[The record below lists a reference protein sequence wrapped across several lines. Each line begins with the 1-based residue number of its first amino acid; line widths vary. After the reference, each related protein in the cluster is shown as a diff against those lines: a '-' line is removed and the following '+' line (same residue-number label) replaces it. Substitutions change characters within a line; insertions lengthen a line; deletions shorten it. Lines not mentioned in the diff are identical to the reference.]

1 MKSWVKY
8 ARILTNLVIFL
19 VLVSL
24 VVWLGPRLLM
34 FFLPFVLGW
43 IISLIANPLVRF
55 LEKHVK
61 IVRKISS
68 VIIIIG
74 VLVLVCLGGY
84 ALISFL
90 VHQIAGFLSNLPAHY
105 KNIMEEVE
113 EIADQLAGILK
124 RLPIDIRES
133 LQDFGDNSVK
143 AVTEWVG
150 NLGKPAMSAASRAA
164 KNLPS
169 LFIGFFV
176 TLLSAYFFT
185 ADHDKLSAKCKEI
198 APFSVQKTLKIVRET
213 FSTTVGGY
221 FKAQFKIMGVVA
233 IILIVGLLILGV
245 DYAVFLGI
253 LIAFVDMLPFLG
265 TGTILFPWAL
275 LKVLNHDYK
284 MAIGLVILYAVSQIV
299 RQLIQPKLIG
309 DSIGLPPLPTL
320 VFIYIGYQIGG
331 IFGML
336 IAIPLGMI
344 IIELYRKGIF
354 DGVILDLKEI
364 VNDINRFRKRPEAE
378 KIVREKEEEIK

>member
-1 MKSWVKY
+1 MKPWVKY

-19 VLVSL
+19 VLVAL
-24 VVWLGPRLLM
+24 VVCLGPRLLM
-34 FFLPFVLGW
+34 FFMPFVLGW
-43 IISLIANPLVRF
+43 IISLIANPMVRF

-74 VLVLVCLGGY
+74 VLALVCLGGY

-90 VHQIAGFLSNLPAHY
+90 VRQIAGFLSNLPAHY

-113 EIADQLAGILK
+113 TIADQLDVILK
-124 RLPIDIRES
+124 RLPINIQEG

-143 AVTEWVG
+143 ALTDWVR

-164 KNLPS
+164 MNLPS

-185 ADHDKLSAKCKEI
+185 ADHDKLAAKCKEI
-198 APFSVQKTLKIVRET
+198 APVSVQRMVTIIRES
-213 FSTTVGGY
+213 FSTTIGGY

-233 IILIVGLLILGV
+233 VILFIGFLILGV
-245 DYAVFLGI
+245 DYAVLLGI
-253 LIAFVDMLPFLG
+253 LVAFVDMLPFLG
-265 TGTILFPWAL
+265 TGTVLFPWAL
-275 LKVLNHDYK
+275 LKILGQDYK

-299 RQLIQPKLIG
+299 RQIIQPKLIG

-354 DGVILDLKEI
+354 DGLIRDLKEI
-364 VNDINRFRKRPEAE
+364 VDDINRFRKRPTDEE
-378 KIVREKEEEIK
+378 IVREKEEK